1 MLTQDPLVNS
11 HNIDE
16 QLLFP
21 VGIPNCA
28 LSTFPGEVGGGGVG
42 KCVSKENPK
51 SDLDLGLRVCEY

>member
-28 LSTFPGEVGGGGVG
+28 LSTFPGGVGGGGW
-42 KCVSKENPK
+42 KMCF
-51 SDLDLGLRVCEY
+51 

>member
-28 LSTFPGEVGGGGVG
+28 LSTFPGGVGGVVV

-51 SDLDLGLRVCEY
+51 SDLDLGLRVCQY